1 MLYSSGVTDLAHHPV
16 PAADADLLL
25 LQRIAARD
33 QDALQALYD
42 RHASALLHYLTGR
55 LGDAR
60 LAEEVLQDAMLAVWQ
75 GAGRFRGECRVRT
88 WLLTIARNRAI
99 NAYHRQVAPRS
110 RDVPFEG
117 NLPGA
122 ERLVAATDAYPD
134 LENALLCLPDE
145 QRETLE
151 LVFYHGL
158 SLQETAQVL
167 QVPQGTV
174 KSRLHRAKARL
185 RALMEAES
193 DPDERTY

>member
-1 MLYSSGVTDLAHHPV
+1 MLYSSGVTDLARNPV
-16 PAADADLLL
+16 PAADPDLLL
-25 LQRIAARD
+25 LQRVASLD

-60 LAEEVLQDAMLAVWQ
+60 LAEEVLQDTMLAVWQ
-75 GAGRFRGECRVRT
+75 GARRFRGECRVRT
-88 WLLTIARNRAI
+88 WLLTIARHRAI
-99 NAYHRQVAPRS
+99 NAYHRQVARLS

-117 NLPGA
+117 GGSETDYIDAPGQYDD
-122 ERLVAATDAYPD
+122 LQAAILT
-134 LENALLCLPDE
+134 LPDA

-167 QVPQGTV
+167 QVPPGTV
-174 KSRLHRAKARL
+174 KSRLHRAKTHL
-185 RALMEAES
+185 RALLQTGMDAN
-193 DPDERTY
+193 ERTY